1 MRQAVLL
8 MQRVPLSYLL
18 TDDVD
23 LAETIAQELQETN
36 MERQEIDGSIHEEA
50 RANVAAQGHLADYV
64 TVVAG
69 ENWHPG
75 VIGIVASRLVE
86 EFLQAYTCY

>member
-1 MRQAVLL
+1 M
-8 MQRVPLSYLL
+8 
-18 TDDVD
+18 
-23 LAETIAQELQETN
+23 
-36 MERQEIDGSIHEEA
+36 
-50 RANVAAQGHLADYV
+50 AAQGHLADYV

-86 EFLQAYTCY
+86 EFYKPTLVISIDNGVR

>member
-1 MRQAVLL
+1 
-8 MQRVPLSYLL
+8 
-18 TDDVD
+18 
-23 LAETIAQELQETN
+23 
-36 MERQEIDGSIHEEA
+36 MERQEIERSIHEEA

-75 VIGIVASRLVE
+75 VIGIVASRW
-86 EFLQAYTCY
+86 